1 MAEFIVR
8 EETPTKLILETD
20 PSYAKQP
27 IGCFTFL
34 VLILLIIST
43 LIYVFLDQTFGRVAF
58 FLTGCLAVFL
68 VYKKIYPTTKHII
81 FDLDSGKVI
90 RFNSVGK
97 GNKKSTE
104 TLLSQVS
111 KITYVFEKEL
121 NSPHPSAAVLLFLED
136 KTSVLINFG
145 EPAEI
150 KPFAEKIVSLL
161 KKPLEE
167 HETSDSKEFGDY
179 VH

>member
-1 MAEFIVR
+1 MTETGIALHGEARSQYAAYKLQPSSKYSSFSVTRMAPNTACTRLVGVCAFSGSLRGLKFGSVKMALSRPAHQRVTHTVGRLQVTKEKLNMAEFIVR

-68 VYKKIYPTTKHII
+68 VYK
-81 FDLDSGKVI
+81 
-90 RFNSVGK
+90 
-97 GNKKSTE
+97 
-104 TLLSQVS
+104 
-111 KITYVFEKEL
+111 
-121 NSPHPSAAVLLFLED
+121 
-136 KTSVLINFG
+136 
-145 EPAEI
+145 
-150 KPFAEKIVSLL
+150 
-161 KKPLEE
+161 
-167 HETSDSKEFGDY
+167 
-179 VH
+179 